1 MENFQIIFIKNI
13 LGFVLQ
19 SFALVLGVYTF
30 NRQKLIFKHYVIT
43 SIIVTILSYIMKLLP
58 ISIGV
63 QIIINIIFMYLICVI
78 FLKMPPYRTIRS
90 TSICFVLILL
100 SEMIVTTIAVKIM
113 GQEQFEILVNNS
125 SQRYYIGVL
134 ANIIFALTIISLHYV
149 LRRRGD
155 NYRNI
160 SPQDS

>member
-1 MENFQIIFIKNI
+1 
-13 LGFVLQ
+13 
-19 SFALVLGVYTF
+19 
-30 NRQKLIFKHYVIT
+30 
-43 SIIVTILSYIMKLLP
+43 
-58 ISIGV
+58 
-63 QIIINIIFMYLICVI
+63 MYLICVI